1 MSAGEKRTDGLEA
14 MQSDVNAPSSRKG
27 PSIMNRNII
36 AALIAGL
43 SLAIVGCNKIGQ
55 SGAASQPQEDSKAD
69 ASSADDAWSEKVQA
83 YIKIGNRLR
92 GFTSAANETFSV
104 WRAEAAEKAKAGDF
118 KEIRTDSHYFSDSDI
133 KNIKDAAAMPGKIP
147 ELDKSADDL
156 LAALNQHLANWNELQ
171 EYNKAKRYEDDAG
184 AKGKA
189 MLPMYL
195 EGIAK
200 IEHTVDTL
208 QARIDAAAK
217 VEHQKT
223 VARFKAEGQLLEMH
237 TWEAMGSAEKVV
249 DQFADVEDFK
259 DPAKIK
265 QADANIA
272 AMETSITAI
281 KREYAKRKT
290 EDAESLPTIDRYDS
304 VISELNVL
312 AGHYRESRKD
322 PEKFNDAV
330 SSYNEAIDAL
340 NMMNR

>member
-1 MSAGEKRTDGLEA
+1 
-14 MQSDVNAPSSRKG
+14 
-27 PSIMNRNII
+27 MNQKII

-43 SLAIVGCNKIGQ
+43 SLAIVGCDKT
-55 SGAASQPQEDSKAD
+55 SQPGGADQAQEGGKTQEDGKTD

-83 YIKIGNRLR
+83 YIEVGNRLR
-92 GFTSAANETFSV
+92 GFSSAANEQFAI

-147 ELDKSADDL
+147 ELDKAANDL
-156 LAALNQHLANWNELQ
+156 LAALNQHLQNWNDLQ

-200 IEHTVDTL
+200 IENAVDTL
-208 QARIDAAAK
+208 QAQIDAAAK

-249 DQFADVEDFK
+249 DQFSDADDFK
-259 DPAKIK
+259 DPAKVK

-272 AMETSITAI
+272 AMEASIVAI
-281 KREYAKRKT
+281 KREYAKRKA

-304 VISELNVL
+304 VISELNEL

-322 PEKFNDAV
+322 PGKFNDV
-330 SSYNEAIDAL
+330 VGSYNDAIDAL

>member
-1 MSAGEKRTDGLEA
+1 
-14 MQSDVNAPSSRKG
+14 
-27 PSIMNRNII
+27 MNPKII

-43 SLAIVGCNKIGQ
+43 SLAIAGCDKT
-55 SGAASQPQEDSKAD
+55 SQPATAGQAQEDGKAD

-83 YIKIGNRLR
+83 YIKVGNRLR
-92 GFTSAANETFSV
+92 GFSSAANEQFSI

-133 KNIKDAAAMPGKIP
+133 KNIKDAVAMSGKMP
-147 ELDKSADDL
+147 ELDKAANDL
-156 LAALNQHLANWNELQ
+156 LAALNQHLPNWNDLQ

-184 AKGKA
+184 AKGKQ

-200 IEHTVDTL
+200 IEGAVDAL
-208 QARIDAAAK
+208 QAQIDAAAK
-217 VEHQKT
+217 VEHEKT
-223 VARFKAEGQLLEMH
+223 VARFRADGQLLEMH

-249 DQFADVEDFK
+249 DQFNDIEDLK
-259 DPAKIK
+259 DPAKVK

-272 AMETSITAI
+272 AMETSIVAI
-281 KREYAKRKT
+281 KREYTKRKA

-304 VISELNVL
+304 VISELNEF
-312 AGHYRESRKD
+312 AGHYRDARKD
-322 PEKFNDAV
+322 PEKFNDV
-330 SSYNEAIDAL
+330 VGSYNDAIDAL